1 MDDCSTFLI
10 LLSQFVMGRFSCTVE
25 THNNYER
32 RQQIIFNYDLATS
45 VIISVLGEVLTI
57 SSTNGIS
64 QYYCTG
70 TIIYVRTICIYT

>member
-1 MDDCSTFLI
+1 MDDYSTFLI
-10 LLSQFVMGRFSCTVE
+10 LVSQFFMGRFSCTVE

-32 RQQIIFNYDLATS
+32 RQQILFNYELATP
-45 VIISVLGEVLTI
+45 VIISVLGEELTI

-70 TIIYVRTICIYT
+70 TIIYVCTIYI